1 MPSNLSNASEKSK
14 TRQSANSAAKKS
26 EKSQQKYSIAKNNL
40 LNNDITQVLPP
51 IKTAINEIVEL
62 KCDDLTNLQSFSV
75 KTKKTKAF
83 GLPKIVSTPPKTQ
96 NSSIIINN

>member
-1 MPSNLSNASEKSK
+1 MSSNLSNASEKSK

-51 IKTAINEIVEL
+51 IKSTINDIVEL
-62 KCDDLTNLQSFSV
+62 NCADLVNLQTFSV
-75 KTKKTKAF
+75 KSKKNKAF
-83 GLPKIVSTPPKTQ
+83 GLPNIVFTPPKSQ

>member
-1 MPSNLSNASEKSK
+1 MSSNLSNASEKSK

-51 IKTAINEIVEL
+51 IKSTINDIVEL
-62 KCDDLTNLQSFSV
+62 NCADLMNLQSFSV
-75 KTKKTKAF
+75 KAKKDKAF
-83 GLPKIVSTPPKTQ
+83 GLPKIVCTPPKSQ
-96 NSSIIINN
+96 NTSISINN